1 MAVVEGRVAGSD
13 KFVEKREVAADTPP
27 CSESM
32 RTKFACFPISSVV
45 EWNEVGGEFVVIL
58 ESRWEASNGH
68 LEFCGASI
76 QNDRI
81 TSRICQE
88 QPCILLSSQI

>member
-13 KFVEKREVAADTPP
+13 KFVGKREVAADTPP

-32 RTKFACFPISSVV
+32 RTKCSCFPIYSVA

-58 ESRWEASNGH
+58 ESRWEASNDH
-68 LEFCGASI
+68 LETCGALI
-76 QNDRI
+76 QNGN
-81 TSRICQE
+81 TSF
-88 QPCILLSSQI
+88 